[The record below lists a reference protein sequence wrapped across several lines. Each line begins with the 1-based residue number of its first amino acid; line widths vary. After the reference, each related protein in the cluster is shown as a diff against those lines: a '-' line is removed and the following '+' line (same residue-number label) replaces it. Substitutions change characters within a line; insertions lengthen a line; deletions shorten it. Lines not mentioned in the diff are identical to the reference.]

1 MYPEISKEKI
11 KNNSK
16 FLNFFEELA
25 LNPTKFQS
33 LNNKYSNESIF
44 DGKYSTEK
52 YSVETYP
59 LKSSLEDFYRS
70 NKFTKNSL
78 TMAQCSQENR
88 KEFNNFKK

>member
-1 MYPEISKEKI
+1 MGYDQ
-11 KNNSK
+11 N
-16 FLNFFEELA
+16 
-25 LNPTKFQS
+25 
-33 LNNKYSNESIF
+33 IF
-44 DGKYSTEK
+44 
-52 YSVETYP
+52 ETYP

>member
-1 MYPEISKEKI
+1 MKTLPGIGDSRDVKKILISMYPEISKEKI

-59 LKSSLEDFYRS
+59 LKSYFRRFL
-70 NKFTKNSL
+70 
-78 TMAQCSQENR
+78 
-88 KEFNNFKK
+88 